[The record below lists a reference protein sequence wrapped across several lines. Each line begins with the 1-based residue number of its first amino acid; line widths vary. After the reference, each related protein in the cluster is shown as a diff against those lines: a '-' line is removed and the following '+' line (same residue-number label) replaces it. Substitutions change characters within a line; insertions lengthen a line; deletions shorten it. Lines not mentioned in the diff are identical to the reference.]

1 MIGAAGFFVAG
12 LGCSLALIIREL
24 RNAPEGY
31 EDEHGFHTI
40 RNGALKYR
48 IPGSMKARRTRSS
61 LNWAMHRTLRI
72 NAFRLRG
79 LRFFGKR
86 VPHAANEFPA
96 RSRRRAGLYR

>member
-48 IPGSMKARRTRSS
+48 IPGSMKARRTRGS
-61 LNWAMHRTLRI
+61 LNWPMHRKLRI
-72 NAFRLRG
+72 NAFRLPR
-79 LRFFGKR
+79 LRVFGKR

-96 RSRRRAGLYR
+96 RLRRRAGSYR